1 MLEFIKK
8 RGVKMLGKVRI
19 FRGRVEERGVLK
31 SGIKIKFIVLYCFGS
46 LRQCD
51 ETQSRNE
58 EYDFCLLEK
67 RKKFIILVNIF
78 LKI

>member
-46 LRQCD
+46 LR
-51 ETQSRNE
+51 
-58 EYDFCLLEK
+58 
-67 RKKFIILVNIF
+67 
-78 LKI
+78 